1 MNSWEKIPIG
11 EIFSLEKGSLQST
24 KCTPGD
30 YTFITAS
37 SEWKTHNEYSHDCE
51 ALVYAVAASGSLGRC
66 HHYSGK
72 FISSDLCFILRAKDE
87 KKRPINYRFYQNV
100 FRFLKDDIVA
110 KTKAGTS
117 KESIS
122 QKRFSAYRLPYI
134 DIEHQLYWENKLN
147 NLNDEIENIE
157 GESTNQSSYLAKLR
171 QAILQEAIEGKLTA
185 DWRKE
190 NPVRKGDPDYDSEAL
205 LVKIQAEKEKLIK
218 EGKIKKQKP
227 LAPIKAEE
235 VPFEL
240 PEGWVWTRFANVIDI
255 ESNLVQ
261 PREYDDFIQIAPD
274 DIEKGT
280 GHLIGERKTVKEKMI
295 ISGNHLFF
303 AGMLLYSKVRPRLR
317 KIAAVDFEGLCS
329 ADMYPLKPWI
339 NNTYTLNIMLSDYF
353 DEEVY
358 KADNRVKMPKINQN
372 QLSTILIPVP
382 PHAEQKAI
390 VERVEKLL
398 SMVNELENQVS
409 ERKEQSEQL
418 MQAVLREAFEGG
430 K

>member
-1 MNSWEKIPIG
+1 M
-11 EIFSLEKGSLQST
+11 LQ
-24 KCTPGD
+24 
-30 YTFITAS
+30 
-37 SEWKTHNEYSHDCE
+37 
-51 ALVYAVAASGSLGRC
+51 
-66 HHYSGK
+66 
-72 FISSDLCFILRAKDE
+72 
-87 KKRPINYRFYQNV
+87 
-100 FRFLKDDIVA
+100 
-110 KTKAGTS
+110 
-117 KESIS
+117 
-122 QKRFSAYRLPYI
+122 
-134 DIEHQLYWENKLN
+134 
-147 NLNDEIENIE
+147 
-157 GESTNQSSYLAKLR
+157 
-171 QAILQEAIEGKLTA
+171 
-185 DWRKE
+185 
-190 NPVRKGDPDYDSEAL
+190 
-205 LVKIQAEKEKLIK
+205 KIQAEKEKLIK
-218 EGKIKKQKP
+218 EGKIKKQKT

-240 PEGWVWTRFANVIDI
+240 PVGWVWTRFANVIDI

-390 VERVEKLL
+390 VDRVEKLL
-398 SMVNELENQVS
+398 SMVDELEKQVS
-409 ERKEQSEQL
+409 ERKVQSEQL